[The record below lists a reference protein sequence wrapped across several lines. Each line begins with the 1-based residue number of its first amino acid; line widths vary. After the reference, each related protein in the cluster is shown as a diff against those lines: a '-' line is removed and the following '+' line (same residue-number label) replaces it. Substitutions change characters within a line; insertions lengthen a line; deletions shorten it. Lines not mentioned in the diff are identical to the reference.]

1 MRDGDWFY
9 EIKKQQTS
17 ILSHYNRRDYN
28 TVLLSFSELNEREV
42 FLFSTQGF
50 KTFFH
55 NEF

>member
-55 NEF
+55 KEF